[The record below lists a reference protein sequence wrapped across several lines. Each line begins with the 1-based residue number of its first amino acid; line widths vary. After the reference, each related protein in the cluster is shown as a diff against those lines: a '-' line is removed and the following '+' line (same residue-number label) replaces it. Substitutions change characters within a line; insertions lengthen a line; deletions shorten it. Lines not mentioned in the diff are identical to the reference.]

1 MQMNTQPSD
10 PSGDS
15 GSTPKNPKIRD
26 AIMAVQA
33 SGIDPVAV
41 KVAVA
46 TLEALCEADAAKNGG
61 SDSGNGGNAPAKNM
75 NEAADNM
82 GNAMYKGGQN
92 G

>member
-1 MQMNTQPSD
+1 MEMHTQPSD
-10 PSGDS
+10 SGDS

-33 SGIDPVAV
+33 SGIDPIAV

-46 TLEALCEADAAKNGG
+46 TLEALCEADAAKKGA
-61 SDSGNGGNAPAKNM
+61 DSTPSPAKNM

-92 G
+92 NG